1 MTPKTRT
8 ALLQTI
14 EHWERLKDGIS
25 PVADVDHCPLCQLF
39 FDYYCTGC
47 PVSQHTKEYNCQG
60 SPYYETLD
68 LTVPQPVSPVS
79 PEWEKAAQAEIDFL
93 RGLLT

>member
-8 ALLQTI
+8 ALLQAI
-14 EHWERLKDGIS
+14 EHWERLKDGI
-25 PVADVDHCPLCQLF
+25 
-39 FDYYCTGC
+39 
-47 PVSQHTKEYNCQG
+47 
-60 SPYYETLD
+60 
-68 LTVPQPVSPVS
+68 SPVS